1 MANSKRQLAAG
12 SRQKAILM
20 LSLSISLSLSH
31 SSLSL
36 TLFHSLSLLALCRVQ
51 LIEFASNAKAT
62 ERNNNQQEARLKE
75 TVTYAMIL
83 SDYCDNLL
91 IGNHVL
97 LGISRLLWKI

>member
-20 LSLSISLSLSH
+20 LSLSISLFLTLLF
-31 SSLSL
+31 LSL
-36 TLFHSLSLLALCRVQ
+36 FFTHSLSALCRVQ